1 MRITQGTFSFL
12 PDFTDEE
19 IEAQVR
25 YALQNGWSISVEHT
39 DDPHPRNSYWEMWNL
54 PLFDLEPEQADVALR
69 EIASC
74 RERFPHDYVK
84 VIAYDASY
92 GRQTTAL
99 SFIVNR
105 PDDEPGFRLERTD
118 RRDRTMGYRLHPYA
132 NDAPAGRRYGV
143 GAPAP
148 ESGD

>member
-1 MRITQGTFSFL
+1 MRVTQGTFAFL

-19 IEAQVR
+19 IEAQIR
-25 YALQNGWSISVEHT
+25 YALGNGWAISVEYT

-54 PLFDLEPEQADVALR
+54 PLFDLPPDEAPVAMR
-69 EIASC
+69 EVAAC
-74 RERFPHDYVK
+74 RERFPDHYVK

-105 PDDEPGFRLERTD
+105 PKQEPGFRLERAD
-118 RRDRTMGYRLHPYA
+118 RHDRVTQYRLHSYA
-132 NDAPAGRRYGV
+132 TDAPAGQRYRVPGKE
-143 GAPAP
+143 G
-148 ESGD
+148 